1 MAKKGDPQVAIDN
14 WEMIKKYM
22 AVAPMLK
29 NMVMDTKYSISKKL
43 AVRYMV
49 MLSQGGITTFKD

>member
-1 MAKKGDPQVAIDN
+1 MKVY

-49 MLSQGGITTFKD
+49 MPSQAGITTFKD

>member
-1 MAKKGDPQVAIDN
+1 MKVY

-22 AVAPMLK
+22 AVAPMFK
-29 NMVMDTKYSISKKL
+29 NIVMDKKYSISKKL

-49 MLSQGGITTFKD
+49 MLSPAGISPFKD